1 MVSLHGLSLP
11 DPRDPRCSMAARCS
25 ISSWTWKK
33 TTRREERDT
42 LKPHD
47 NYVQT
52 EGFLKFN
59 KDLVEFIGDY
69 WDYKGLF
76 NGFL

>member
-1 MVSLHGLSLP
+1 MLHLIMDLE
-11 DPRDPRCSMAARCS
+11 
-25 ISSWTWKK
+25 K

-42 LKPHD
+42 LKPYD

-76 NGFL
+76 NGFLRHGRNGNGSSNINK